1 MFTHSEV
8 IVSNAPAQP
17 HSEVVCQQGRQSWDH
32 TSFRKQ
38 IQALC
43 GSQFPWVYS
52 EQTKPPWT
60 AKVKNWV
67 FAVTRLSGSPNADI
81 YQTRGSQ
88 RSFYWEYFPLNYDQ
102 RLPSHVFPEG
112 CTDLEFESSASFSR
126 HNFPKAGAAE
136 LNQKPFRWFMCLLC
150 LWCCEILQ
158 PESLWG
164 TGPCCWE
171 RVYSRKHFHF
181 DSLPFSNVF
190 LENFH
195 QL

>member
-1 MFTHSEV
+1 MPQHSHTLRLFANRADRAGT
-8 IVSNAPAQP
+8 IPA
-17 HSEVVCQQGRQSWDH
+17 SGSRV
-32 TSFRKQ
+32 
-38 IQALC
+38 QALC